1 MSKPDQRDTE
11 RPRAAPI
18 SSRWHPRSHCSA
30 ARAQLISNVKAMK
43 LHRTGLWDMR
53 GRWGVHAKDTMLR
66 SGRVGE
72 RKKKTKKLYLQD
84 VLVLLYNESGTT
96 YYNRVFTIIR
106 MPIKAVY
113 LEDLSKNTLMGHY
126 VVLDNKF
133 ESEF

>member
-1 MSKPDQRDTE
+1 
-11 RPRAAPI
+11 
-18 SSRWHPRSHCSA
+18 
-30 ARAQLISNVKAMK
+30 
-43 LHRTGLWDMR
+43 MR

>member
-1 MSKPDQRDTE
+1 
-11 RPRAAPI
+11 
-18 SSRWHPRSHCSA
+18 
-30 ARAQLISNVKAMK
+30 
-43 LHRTGLWDMR
+43 
-53 GRWGVHAKDTMLR
+53 MLKTLCC
-66 SGRVGE
+66 VQVVWE
-72 RKKKTKKLYLQD
+72 KEKKTKKLYLQD